1 MSVNL
6 SLEFFPPKTAE
17 GADKLRA
24 VRARLYALQ
33 PEFCSVTFGAGG
45 STQEGTL
52 DTVRAIVAEGWPG
65 VPHLSCIGQTAASI
79 RERLAS
85 YRAAGV
91 RRLVALRGDLPS
103 GYGMGG
109 EFRHASDLVAFI
121 RAETGDHFRI
131 AVAAYPEFHPQARS
145 PEADLDAFAAKVGA
159 GADLAITQYFFNADA
174 YFRFVDEARRRGVT
188 VPIVPGIMPI
198 TNSTQLLRFSDSCG
212 AEVPRWIRLR

>member
-103 GYGMGG
+103 GYGMG
-109 EFRHASDLVAFI
+109 
-121 RAETGDHFRI
+121 RI
-131 AVAAYPEFHPQARS
+131 PPRQRPGGLHPCRNRRS
-145 PEADLDAFAAKVGA
+145 LPH
-159 GADLAITQYFFNADA
+159 
-174 YFRFVDEARRRGVT
+174 RG
-188 VPIVPGIMPI
+188 G
-198 TNSTQLLRFSDSCG
+198 
-212 AEVPRWIRLR
+212 RLP